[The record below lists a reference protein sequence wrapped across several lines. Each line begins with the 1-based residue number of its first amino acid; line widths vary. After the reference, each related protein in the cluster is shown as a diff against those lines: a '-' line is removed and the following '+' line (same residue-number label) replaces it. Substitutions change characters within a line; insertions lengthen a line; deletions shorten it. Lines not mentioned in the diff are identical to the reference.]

1 MLVGWAAVVRGSS
14 DNEGRTMNAIDLLK
28 KDHQEIKSYF
38 REFEKA
44 GDDAYDAKGRAA
56 QKAFMELINHAKCE
70 EDIFY
75 PAVKSAAEKDGKE
88 LVLEAVEEHHQA
100 DSLIRQ
106 LQTLSPK
113 DESYDAKF
121 KVLIE
126 SVEHHIEEEENELF
140 PEAEE
145 LLGDELDQLGK
156 RITQMKDGL
165 KQANAA

>member
-1 MLVGWAAVVRGSS
+1 
-14 DNEGRTMNAIDLLK
+14 MNAIDMLK

-44 GDDAYDAKGRAA
+44 GEKAYDAKARAA
-56 QKAFMELINHAKCE
+56 QKAFTELIGHSKCE
-70 EDIFY
+70 EDVFY
-75 PAVKSAAEKDGKE
+75 PAVKEAAKKDGKE

-106 LQTLSPK
+106 LQTLSPR

-121 KVLIE
+121 KVLVE
-126 SVEHHIEEEENELF
+126 SVEHHMEEEENEMF
-140 PEAEE
+140 PEAEQ
-145 LLGDELDQLGK
+145 LLGDQLDELGA
-156 RITQMKDGL
+156 RIQQIKEGL